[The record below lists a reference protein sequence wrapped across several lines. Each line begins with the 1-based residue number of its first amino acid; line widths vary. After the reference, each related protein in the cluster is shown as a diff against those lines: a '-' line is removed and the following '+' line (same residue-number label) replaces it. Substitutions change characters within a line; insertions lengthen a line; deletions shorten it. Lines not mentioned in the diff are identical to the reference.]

1 VQAGFSQPW
10 QAMKLRDRIYFL
22 LAAGMSLAVHAT
34 AAVYFNSISAAPDG
48 LNKPPT
54 QTVQLSLITQRPATP
69 TAVPEPEPEAA
80 PAPVKHKPPTPR
92 PKPVAPRVQPER
104 PLPTPDPETVAS
116 LHVEPVTA
124 AKPDSI
130 QVQQPA
136 AAAATA
142 SAQETYLARLLAH
155 IDSHKFYP
163 RSARRRG
170 QEGDVQV
177 VFYLLQDGGIRALE
191 VSGSSRQLREAAQR
205 AVQTAL
211 PLPQPPASIN
221 LNEQVSFSM
230 QFRLKG

>member
-1 VQAGFSQPW
+1 MQAGFSQPW

-22 LAAGMSLAVHAT
+22 LAAGMSLGVHAT
-34 AAVYFNSISAAPDG
+34 AAVYLTYTAPTDG
-48 LNKPPT
+48 LNNPPT
-54 QTVQLSLITQRPATP
+54 QIVQISLVTQRATTPAV
-69 TAVPEPEPEAA
+69 APEPPPEAA

-104 PLPTPDPETVAS
+104 TLPTPKPETVVS
-116 LHVEPVTA
+116 LPVEPVTA
-124 AKPDSI
+124 AKPDST

-191 VSGSSRQLREAAQR
+191 ISGSSRQLREAAQR